1 MSGKVDTSLPGVEYN
16 EEYEEVEIEHEMFS
30 DESDV
35 IVSQETREVE
45 IFRRD
50 SIIVAVERSGESID
64 YVSTY
69 DSDRVSIE
77 AVARYFSQYDD
88 WEVVF
93 AKDCVNLGVT
103 GDSDG

>member
-1 MSGKVDTSLPGVEYN
+1 MSGKVDTSLPGVEYD

-35 IVSQETREVE
+35 IISQDTREVE
-45 IFRRD
+45 IFKRD

-69 DSDRVSIE
+69 DSERVSIE
-77 AVARYFSQYDD
+77 AVARYFSQYDN
-88 WEVVF
+88 WKIVF
-93 AKDCVNLGVT
+93 AKDCVDLGVT